1 MSHKSNHTGLKI
13 LLILM
18 MLIFLAGSA
27 LMVKLSLDLAG
38 SPVET
43 QPSASVIELP
53 TAAAEETEAPTEATT
68 VPTEPEPEKVI
79 ATARISAQGDLL
91 MHKPLFDER
100 SIIRKAGGSYD
111 FSPIFKY
118 TSELLKGYD
127 YAIANLET
135 TFGGDDF
142 PYQGNP
148 SFNCPDP
155 FLDSVVEAGYDMLLT
170 ANNHSNDTLQTGIL
184 RTLEKVR
191 GAGLGTIGTRMS
203 EEEPRYSIVDVNGIK
218 IGMVCYTYSS
228 GLSNAGIP
236 RLNGNSPMENE
247 QLINWFYNKNSQ
259 KMYDEMKVILQ
270 EMENNGAEI
279 NMLFIHWGNEYELRE
294 NNLQNQQAQ
303 ALCDLGVDVIVGG
316 HPHVVQPVEV
326 LTSTTDPSHN
336 TICIYSMGNAVS
348 NQRSGNIPACPTP
361 HTEDGILVDIT
372 FEKYSD
378 GKVYIQSADILPT
391 WVNLHRQNGGNEYNI
406 LPLSAAEK
414 DQWQEKFSLDSE
426 GLRKANASYDRT
438 MKIVGEGLQQIQD
451 FLAQQKADREQ
462 YYLDLANGVLPAESE
477 ATQPPATAAD
487 AA

>member
-13 LLILM
+13 VLILLILV
-18 MLIFLAGSA
+18 LLAGSA
-27 LMVKLSLDLAG
+27 LMIKLSLDLAG

-43 QPSASVIELP
+43 RPANTAIELP
-53 TAAAEETEAPTEATT
+53 TAAAEETEAETEATT

-79 ATARISAQGDLL
+79 ATATISAQGDLL
-91 MHKPLFDER
+91 MHKPLFDDR
-100 SIIRKAGGSYD
+100 SIVWQKDGSYD
-111 FSPIFKY
+111 FSSIFKY
-118 TSELLKGYD
+118 TAEYTKAYD

-148 SFNCPDP
+148 AFNCPDP
-155 FLDSVVEAGYDMLLT
+155 FVNSVVDAGYDMLLT
-170 ANNHSNDTLQTGIL
+170 ANNHSNDTLQAGIL
-184 RTLEKVR
+184 RTLETVR
-191 GAGLGTIGTRMS
+191 GAGLGTIGTRLN
-203 EEEPRYSIVDVNGIK
+203 EEEPRYSIVEVNGIK

-228 GLSNAGIP
+228 GLDGNGIP

-247 QLINWFYNKNSQ
+247 QLINWFSNRNPQ

-270 EMENNGAEI
+270 QMEENGAEI
-279 NMLFIHWGNEYELRE
+279 NMMFIHWGNEYELTE
-294 NNLQNQQAQ
+294 NSYQNQQAQ

-326 LTSTTDPSHN
+326 LTSTTDPEHN

-361 HTEDGILVDIT
+361 HTEDGILFEIT

-391 WVNLHRQNGGNEYNI
+391 WVNLHRLGGGNEYNMI
-406 LPLSAAEK
+406 PLDKEIE
-414 DQWQEKFSLDSE
+414 DQWQEKFGLNDE

-438 MKIVGEGLQQIQD
+438 MKIIGEGLQQIQD
-451 FLAQQKADREQ
+451 FLAQQKEAREQ
-462 YYLDLANGVLPAESE
+462 YYLDLLN
-477 ATQPPATAAD
+477 AA
-487 AA
+487 